1 MRLYRRLSE
10 WRLGRGEVGGG
21 CRDPGSRSSVV
32 SCIWTPIMAHEI
44 RGASTACLAVVL
56 GRRSADA
63 YEITWPFVFVIVIAV
78 VVLVLAIAAVL

>member
-1 MRLYRRLSE
+1 
-10 WRLGRGEVGGG
+10 
-21 CRDPGSRSSVV
+21 
-32 SCIWTPIMAHEI
+32 MAHEI